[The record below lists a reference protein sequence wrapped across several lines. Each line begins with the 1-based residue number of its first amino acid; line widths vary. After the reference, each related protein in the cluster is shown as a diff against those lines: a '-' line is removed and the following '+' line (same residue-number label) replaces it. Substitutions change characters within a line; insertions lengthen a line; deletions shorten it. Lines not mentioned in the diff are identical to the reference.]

1 MVPGSMLQPPSPN
14 AVARVPS
21 SHPGGGRLF
30 SDLIEWIESL
40 AGAPWFPLL
49 VLAIALLDA
58 IFPVVPSEAAVIT
71 GGVAAGYGEQSLG
84 VIIAAGALGAFIG
97 DNIAYQIGRSGSSWV
112 RRRASGRMHSRIDWA
127 SEQLRR
133 RGGPLLVTARFIP
146 GGRSAVTLASGLTH
160 QSRGRFA
167 AWVALAGLLW
177 AAYGAL
183 LGYFFGERFQ
193 DNHTVAF
200 LLAFGAALA
209 VAVVIEVVRRL
220 LERRRGDEPA
230 NETMKTD

>member
-1 MVPGSMLQPPSPN
+1 
-14 AVARVPS
+14 
-21 SHPGGGRLF
+21 LF
-30 SDLIEWIESL
+30 SDLIGWIESL
-40 AGAPWFPLL
+40 AAAPWFPFL

-58 IFPVVPSEAAVIT
+58 IFPIVPSETAVIT
-71 GGVAAGYGEQSLG
+71 GGVAAGYGAQSLW

-97 DNIAYQIGRSGSSWV
+97 DNLAYQIGRSGSSWV

-127 SEQLRR
+127 SQQLLK

-160 QSRGRFA
+160 QPRGRFA

-193 DNHTVAF
+193 DDHTAAF

-209 VAVVIEVVRRL
+209 VALVIEVVRRV
-220 LERRRGDEPA
+220 LERRNQADQATDAEP
-230 NETMKTD
+230 MKTD